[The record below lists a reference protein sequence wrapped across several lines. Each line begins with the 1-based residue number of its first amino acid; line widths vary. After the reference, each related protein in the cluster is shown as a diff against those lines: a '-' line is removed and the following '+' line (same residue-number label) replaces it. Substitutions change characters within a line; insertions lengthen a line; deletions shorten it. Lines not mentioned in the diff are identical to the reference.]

1 MAEDGLTETYR
12 GDVEAWECDS
22 FGHMNIAFYGERFG
36 DAAAS
41 LLFRHAPAR
50 SWRTTSLFV
59 RYLKELREGESVVIG
74 SAVIGTAE
82 VNKGERIARIGH
94 EMRQSDGQIATVA
107 EHALA
112 PFDAKMRGTLKG
124 IFDGAAAAWK
134 AAGFAAIALP
144 AKHGPYPTIRDR
156 VKSWELD
163 ERGRL
168 SLFGHVRRF
177 STASGHLMNRVG
189 LTADY
194 IHKARRGFAT
204 FETRLA
210 LAPFQPGAG
219 AEVAGTSGL
228 MKVGNSSVVMI
239 HDLVETRNGERIAR
253 FYQAGVHFDLDK
265 RKSAAL
271 PDDLRAKAMT
281 MLIAD

>member
-1 MAEDGLTETYR
+1 LAENGLTETYR

-22 FGHMNIAFYGERFG
+22 FGHMNVAFYGERFG

-41 LLFRHAPAR
+41 LLFAHAPNR
-50 SWRTTSLFV
+50 SWRSTSLFV
-59 RYLKELREGESVVIG
+59 RYLKELREGESVTIG
-74 SAVIGTAE
+74 SAVIGTSE
-82 VNKGERIARIGH
+82 VNKGERVARIGH
-94 EMRQSDGQIATVA
+94 EMRQSDGQICTVA

-112 PFDAKMRGTLKG
+112 PFDAKMRGTLTKTL
-124 IFDGAAAAWK
+124 DGKAGPWK
-134 AAGFAAIALP
+134 SEGFAAIALP
-144 AKHGPYPTIRDR
+144 VKHGPYPTIRDR
-156 VKSWELD
+156 VKSWEVD

-177 STASGHLMNRVG
+177 STASGHLMNMVG

-194 IHKARRGFAT
+194 IHKAKRGFAT

-219 AEVAGTSGL
+219 AEVAGSSGL

-239 HDLVETRNGERIAR
+239 HDLIEVRNGERIAR

-265 RKSAAL
+265 REGAPL

-281 MLIAD
+281 MLIKD